1 MLAEF
6 WQEGFYNFFGKTSKL
21 LISYLGEPV
30 FHGFTNLGFN
40 VSYPHNMPD
49 FSALPAVEKLAAA
62 LSTEVTLPRPL
73 VNLFVRKEIQRYRM
87 KLVAGEEFTR
97 EVIEAE
103 VREGLAAFASSRLQ
117 PVINGTG
124 VLIHTNLGRSPLGP
138 RAASALQ
145 KIATG
150 YSNLEFDLP
159 EGGRGKRAGYLET
172 ALACLLETEAATA
185 VNNCAAALVLT
196 LRTLVAEGKNEVIV
210 SRSELVEIGGGFR
223 IPEILETSGAK
234 LVEIGATNKT
244 HLHDYEKALT
254 PQTALILKVHRSNF
268 YIDGFVGEPE
278 IPEIA
283 KLAHDHGIPLVED
296 LGSGAMMNTDELAPI
311 EHEPTPQECLRRGI
325 DLVIF
330 SGDKLLGGPQSGII
344 GGRADLVAQVKK
356 EPFFRAVRCDKLI
369 LTTLQESIDQYL
381 ETRAEP
387 SMADVPVLKFMATG
401 LDELRERAEQIGAS
415 VNSAN
420 VTVEDSKSRPGGGTM
435 PRAEFPS
442 VAIKVVPEG
451 QSLTKLSRR
460 LRVGNPAV
468 VGRTTDDALFL
479 DLRTIFP
486 EDDERVAQALKQ
498 VL

>member
-1 MLAEF
+1 M
-6 WQEGFYNFFGKTSKL
+6 FFAPL
-21 LISYLGEPV
+21 LYLSHFRRIFLP
-30 FHGFTNLGFN
+30 N
-40 VSYPHNMPD
+40 YMPD
-49 FSALPAVEKLAAA
+49 FSILPAVEKLAAM
-62 LSTEVTLPRPL
+62 LESEVTLPRPL
-73 VNLFVRKEIQRYRM
+73 VNLYVRREMQGYRM
-87 KLVAGEEFTR
+87 KLAQGEVLTR
-97 EVIEAE
+97 EEIEGGI
-103 VREGLAAFASSRLQ
+103 REGLISFTSSRLQ
-117 PVINGTG
+117 PVINATG
-124 VLIHTNLGRSPLGP
+124 VLIHTNLGRSPLGA

-145 KIATG
+145 GIATG

-159 EGGRGKRAGYLET
+159 NGARGKRAGYLET
-172 ALACLLETEAATA
+172 ALACLLETEAATV

-196 LRTLVAEGKNEVIV
+196 LRGLIEAGKTEVIV

-234 LVEIGATNKT
+234 LVEVGATNKT
-244 HLHDYEKALT
+244 HLYDYEKAIT
-254 PQTALILKVHRSNF
+254 SETALILKVHRSNF
-268 YIDGFVGEPE
+268 YIDGFIGEPE

-296 LGSGAMMNTDELAPI
+296 LGSGAIMNTDELAPI

-344 GGRADLVAQVKK
+344 GGRADLVAQVKQ

-381 ETRAEP
+381 ETKADP
-387 SMADVPVLKFMATG
+387 SQADVPVLKFMSTP
-401 LDELRERAEQIGAS
+401 LEELRSRAEAMVAQVGG
-415 VNSAN
+415 SA

-442 VAIKVVPEG
+442 VSIKVMPEG
-451 QSLTKLSRR
+451 QSLTKLTRR

-468 VGRTTDDALFL
+468 VGYTADDALYL
-479 DLRTIFP
+479 DVRTIFP
-486 EDDERVAQALKQ
+486 EDDERVVDALKE

>member
-1 MLAEF
+1 M
-6 WQEGFYNFFGKTSKL
+6 
-21 LISYLGEPV
+21 P
-30 FHGFTNLGFN
+30 NL
-40 VSYPHNMPD
+40 
-49 FSALPAVEKLAAA
+49 SALPSVEKLAAS
-62 LSTEVTLPRPL
+62 LENEVSLPRPL
-73 VNLFVRKEIQRYRM
+73 VNLFVRRKIQHFR
-87 KLVAGEEFTR
+87 EELLADKDYSR
-97 EVIEAE
+97 EDIESD
-103 VREGLAAFASSRLQ
+103 VKEGLIAFASSRLQ

-145 KIATG
+145 TIGTG

-159 EGGRGKRAGYLET
+159 NGTRGKRAGYLEE
-172 ALACLLETEAATA
+172 ALACLLETESATA

-234 LVEIGATNKT
+234 LVEVGATNKT
-244 HLHDYEKALT
+244 HLYDYERAIT

-268 YIDGFVGEPE
+268 YIDGFIGEPE

-283 KLAHDHGIPLVED
+283 KLAHDHGLPLIED

-325 DLVIF
+325 DLVVF

-344 GGRADLVAQVKK
+344 GGRADLVAAIKK

-369 LTTLQESIDQYL
+369 LTTLQESINQYL
-381 ETRAEP
+381 ETKATP
-387 SMADVPVLKFMATG
+387 TDSDVPVLKFLRTPIE
-401 LDELRERAEQIGAS
+401 ELRTRAENIVANLPEGAS
-415 VNSAN
+415 
-420 VTVEDSKSRPGGGTM
+420 VEDSKARPGGGTM
-435 PRAEFPS
+435 PRSEFPS
-442 VAIKVVPEG
+442 IAIKIIPQS
-451 QSLTKLSRR
+451 QSLAKLSRK
-460 LRVGNPAV
+460 LRTGKNALVGY
-468 VGRTTDDALFL
+468 TTDDALFI

-486 EDDERVAQALKQ
+486 EDDDRVTEALKAAMG
-498 VL
+498 

>member
-1 MLAEF
+1 MSDL
-6 WQEGFYNFFGKTSKL
+6 S
-21 LISYLGEPV
+21 S
-30 FHGFTNLGFN
+30 
-40 VSYPHNMPD
+40 
-49 FSALPAVEKLAAA
+49 LPAVEKLAAA
-62 LSTEVTLPRPL
+62 LSPEVSLPRPL
-73 VNLFVRKEIQRYRM
+73 VNLFVRREIQTFRE
-87 KLVAGEEFTR
+87 KLLAEERHSR
-97 EVIEAE
+97 EEIEASIKE
-103 VREGLAAFASSRLQ
+103 SLHAFENSRLQ
-117 PVINGTG
+117 PVINATG

-138 RAASALQ
+138 RAAGALQ

-159 EGGRGKRAGYLET
+159 SGARGKRAGYLET

-196 LRTLVAEGKNEVIV
+196 LRTLVADGKNEVIV

-234 LVEIGATNKT
+234 LVEVGATNKT
-244 HLHDYEKALT
+244 HLYDYEKAIT
-254 PQTALILKVHRSNF
+254 AQTALILKVHRSNF
-268 YIDGFVGEPE
+268 YIGGFVGEPE

-283 KLAHDHGIPLVED
+283 ELCKKHGFPLVED
-296 LGSGAMMNTDELAPI
+296 LGSGAMINTEDLAPI
-311 EHEPTPQECLRRGI
+311 DHEPTPQECLRRGI

-344 GGRADLVAQVKK
+344 GGRADLIAEIKK

-381 ETRAEP
+381 EVKANP
-387 SMADVPVLKFMATG
+387 ASSDVPVLTF
-401 LDELRERAEQIGAS
+401 LRTSTKDLRDRAEKIVSGFS
-415 VNSAN
+415 SGN
-420 VTVEDSKSRPGGGTM
+420 VAVSIEDTLARPGGGTM

-442 VAIKVVPEG
+442 IALKLVPSN
-451 QSLTKLSRR
+451 QSVPKLAKK
-460 LRVGNPAV
+460 LRVGSPAL
-468 VGRTTDDALFL
+468 VGYTTDDALFL

-486 EDDERVAQALKQ
+486 ADDACVAKALAQ